1 MDDNF
6 DDYDILRNSYK
17 SEAIR
22 KKKLRRNYL
31 TQKKAEYSK
40 AAKER
45 CERLKLAA
53 LKNAIDN
60 NTEEAIEIG
69 RLNYDEEA
77 VQVPVLDI
85 NSATETHPEYS
96 YQNYNPDAE
105 DCSLNLSKE
114 NSDLGV
120 TEGYS
125 SGESEDNFAA
135 FHYGSVEP
143 DAPGTLWDDLRI
155 AATSTNMTTTQ
166 VDAILAALHKH
177 PREFR
182 KLPKS
187 CKTLLKV
194 YSTIPQEIKSK
205 SGHDYFYMGLEEQ
218 LNFILKLYPESD
230 VKKHDT
236 LLITVNNDGLPLFKS
251 NNISC
256 WPLLVRIDNFRPKKV
271 FPVAVTAGPGKPHD
285 LEYVNDFINEARQL
299 MINGFVFQG
308 KKYLLGINAV
318 VCDAP
323 ARAHV
328 KHVRQYSAKFGCD
341 QCESKGFY
349 DGKRMIW
356 PRTSN
361 LPLRTD
367 ASFRA
372 KSQPDHHKNDG
383 KETPFLQL
391 SIDMVRSFP
400 PDFMHQGGG
409 CIKKL
414 LMWNVLGPKTSGTGR
429 PKCRMS
435 TTNIVKLNKRMTQ
448 MREFIPNC
456 FSRKPRSFHDFAYF
470 KATEL
475 RLLQLYTAKIVFKN
489 LMASKKIYQNLVT
502 YNTVCALLVDDRTAQ
517 PYSDFCQL
525 VMQQFVD
532 GCEEIYGSS
541 FLVYNVHAQLHFP
554 EVAKTHGSID
564 NVSAYAFESKLG
576 EFKKM
581 VRSSHRPIV
590 SLMKGIQKQQATEG
604 EVKTRQAICIY
615 TKAPN
620 NIYINIQENKCY
632 QAIISHRESVTCI
645 EFLDPSPF
653 YTYPIDSRKI
663 GCYRVQTNHYRYI
676 TVTAT
681 YIMQCR
687 RGMRVDLW
695 KLEGMDGPENE
706 DTSVFMSVLHDQDH
720 CLF

>member
-1 MDDNF
+1 MDDL
-6 DDYDILRNSYK
+6 DDVDILRDFNK
-17 SEAIR
+17 SEATR
-22 KKKLRRNYL
+22 KKELRRKYL
-31 TQKKAEYSK
+31 TQKRAEYRK

-45 CERLKLAA
+45 RERLKLAA
-53 LKNAIDN
+53 LENAIDE
-60 NTEEAIEIG
+60 NTEQTIEIG
-69 RLNYDEEA
+69 AMNYAEEA
-77 VQVPVLDI
+77 VQEQILDI
-85 NSATETHPEYS
+85 NSDMETHPEYS
-96 YQNYNPDAE
+96 IHNPDAA
-105 DCSLNLSKE
+105 DCSLNLSDE
-114 NSDLGV
+114 YSDLGV
-120 TEGYS
+120 TEGHCS
-125 SGESEDNFAA
+125 SGESEVNFAA
-135 FHYGSVEP
+135 FNYVSVDP
-143 DAPGTLWDDLRI
+143 DAPGTLWDDLRT
-155 AATSTNMTTTQ
+155 AASSTNMTTTQ
-166 VDAILAALHKH
+166 IDSILAALNKH
-177 PREFR
+177 LGGIT

-187 CKTLLKV
+187 HKTLLKV

-205 SGHDYFYMGLEEQ
+205 SGHDYFYMGLEKQ
-218 LNFILKLYPESD
+218 LNFVLKLYPESD
-230 VKKHDT
+230 IKKHDK
-236 LLITVNNDGLPLFKS
+236 LFITVNNDGLPLFKS
-251 NNISC
+251 NGISC
-256 WPLLVRIDNFRPKKV
+256 WPLLVRIDNVRPKKV

-285 LEYVNDFINEARQL
+285 LEYVNDFIEEARQI

-323 ARAHV
+323 ARAHI

-341 QCESKGFY
+341 QCESKGFH

-356 PRTSN
+356 PRTSH

-367 ASFRA
+367 ASFRT
-372 KSQPDHHKNDG
+372 KSQPEHHKNDG

-391 SIDMVRSFP
+391 NIDMVRSFP

-414 LMWNVLGPKTSGTGR
+414 LLWNVLGPKMSGTGR

-435 TTNIVKLNKRMTQ
+435 TTNIAKLNKRMTQ
-448 MREFIPNC
+448 IREFIPNC
-456 FSRKPRSFHDFAYF
+456 FSRKPRPFHDFGYF

-489 LMASKKIYQNLVT
+489 LMASKKIYQNLVN
-502 YNTVCALLVDDRTAQ
+502 YNTACALLVDDRTAQ

-525 VMQQFVD
+525 LMQEFVD

-576 EFKKM
+576 ELKKM

-590 SLMKGIQKQQATEG
+590 SLMKGIQKQQATEN
-604 EVKTRQAICIY
+604 EVRTRQEISIY

-620 NIYINIQENKCY
+620 NIYINIQEDKCY
-632 QAIISHRESVTCI
+632 QAIMTRGESVTCI
-645 EFLDPSPF
+645 EYLEHCPF

-663 GCYRVQTNHYRYI
+663 GCYCVQTNQYRYI
-676 TVTAT
+676 TVTTT
-681 YIMQCR
+681 YIMKCR

-695 KLEGMDGPENE
+695 KLEGMDGPEYE
-706 DTSVFMSVLHDQDH
+706 DISVFMSVLHDQDH